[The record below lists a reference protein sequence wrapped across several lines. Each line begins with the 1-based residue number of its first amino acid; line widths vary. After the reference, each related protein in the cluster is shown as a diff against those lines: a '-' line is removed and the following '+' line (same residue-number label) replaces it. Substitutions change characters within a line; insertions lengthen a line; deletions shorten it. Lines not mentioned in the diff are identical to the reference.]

1 MRRVAF
7 AATLTLLV
15 GCTAHYQ
22 VNTISAPS
30 EKLKLDPTRCVYVTV
45 PEDGQY
51 ESKPAGGSGQIVA
64 QAVANA
70 FGKKAKK
77 IHIEDKHESRE
88 AYLSEAQQVQ
98 AAYVVV
104 PTISSWEQRATE
116 WSGRPSRMMIRIAIV
131 DAKNGE
137 QLAVTSIEGRSRIM
151 SVTSTSPESLLHDPL
166 EEYVGSLY

>member
-1 MRRVAF
+1 MRYAVL
-7 AATLTLLV
+7 AATFALLA

-30 EKLKLDPTRCVYVTV
+30 EKLKLDPSRGVYVTV

-51 ESKPAGGSGQIVA
+51 ESTPAGGSGQIVA

-70 FGKKAKK
+70 FGKRAKR
-77 IHIEDKHESRE
+77 IHVEDKHESRE

-131 DAKNGE
+131 DAHNGE
-137 QLAVTSIEGRSRIM
+137 QLAMTSIEGRSRIM
-151 SVTSTSPESLLHDPL
+151 TLTSTSPESLLQDPL
-166 EEYVGSLY
+166 EEYVRSLY